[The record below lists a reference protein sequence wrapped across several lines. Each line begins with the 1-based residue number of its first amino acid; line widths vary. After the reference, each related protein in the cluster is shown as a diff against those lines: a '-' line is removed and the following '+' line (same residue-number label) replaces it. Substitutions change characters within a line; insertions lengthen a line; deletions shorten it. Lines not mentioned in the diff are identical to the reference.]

1 MVTPIS
7 REALSRGIIAGI
19 LPTTQ
24 PLNLTLSFKVHLP
37 TYLPTYYTTRLLQ
50 HPKGLMTISLLEED
64 LPNDR
69 SEKNSKN
76 FDTFLHS
83 NFLVGL

>member
-7 REALSRGIIAGI
+7 REALSRGSIAGI

-24 PLNLTLSFKVHLP
+24 PLYLPLSFKVHLP

-50 HPKGLMTISLLEED
+50 HPQGLMTISLPEED
-64 LPNDR
+64 LLNDR
-69 SEKNSKN
+69 NKKNSKN
-76 FDTFLHS
+76 SDTFANS
-83 NFLVGL
+83 DFL